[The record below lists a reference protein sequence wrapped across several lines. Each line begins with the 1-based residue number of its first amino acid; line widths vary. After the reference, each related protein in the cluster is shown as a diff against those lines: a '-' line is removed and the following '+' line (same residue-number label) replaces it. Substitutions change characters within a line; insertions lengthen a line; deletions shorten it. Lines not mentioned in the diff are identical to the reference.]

1 MKTVAGTFGTY
12 EDCLRGEYWCWLNS
26 SDLKSLICTFEDRCV
41 SPSIHMYTQTFTK
54 ICHVLTGGN
63 GLRNSLS
70 SSWLT
75 LVGLKETLSKTP
87 SMLSMKREYFLK
99 QKSVH
104 SLSRMKLNV
113 SGSLILFMLNLL
125 LQEKFCISNWKHK
138 TRVRD
143 FNGEVQSFVLKK
155 SLFKLHQTQIL
166 LFWVSVTV
174 NNYYSNVHTTPVCI
188 AQLKA
193 KAYF

>member
-1 MKTVAGTFGTY
+1 MCSRVVTASETL
-12 EDCLRGEYWCWLNS
+12 C
-26 SDLKSLICTFEDRCV
+26 
-41 SPSIHMYTQTFTK
+41 
-54 ICHVLTGGN
+54 
-63 GLRNSLS
+63 

-87 SMLSMKREYFLK
+87 SMLSMKCEFFLK

-113 SGSLILFMLNLL
+113 SGLLILFMLNLL
-125 LQEKFCISNWKHK
+125 LQEKLWISNWKHK

-155 SLFKLHQTQIL
+155 WLFKLHQTQIL

-174 NNYYSNVHTTPVCI
+174 NNYYSNVHTTWVCSTTQGKGLFLVGVSPFLTPVSVTGNVCNY
-188 AQLKA
+188 LNDDCTGDSL
-193 KAYF
+193 